1 MYNILTRSTLY
12 KLQNFFESNRRFT
25 VDKKKRKITLSVLP
39 SFPLPN
45 EWVVKA
51 NVKELLHQLSS
62 IQYRCRDG
70 ENFSQHRRNNL
81 CMDELYKL
89 FDWQVYEFEQT
100 QSTATSI
107 LERNLHQKHKEAHD
121 TSSITHK
128 LLGKDGEIETLFP
141 DPHYTVETHMPLASM
156 PRLDLYFTPS
166 EFLTLSLLLTMCVE
180 HTCKRDNEYCL
191 LSFKKRQIHHAPI
204 NVQQQQ

>member
-1 MYNILTRSTLY
+1 MGG
-12 KLQNFFESNRRFT
+12 KG
-25 VDKKKRKITLSVLP
+25 
-39 SFPLPN
+39 
-45 EWVVKA
+45 

-70 ENFSQHRRNNL
+70 ENFSQHHRNNL

-100 QSTATSI
+100 KSMATLI
-107 LERNLHQKHKEAHD
+107 LERNLHQKHKEAHN

-128 LLGKDGEIETLFP
+128 LLGKDGKIETLFP
-141 DPHYTVETHMPLASM
+141 DLHYTIETHMPLAST
-156 PRLDLYFTPS
+156 PRLDLYFIPS
-166 EFLTLSLLLTMCVE
+166 ELLTLSLLLTACVE

-191 LSFKKRQIHHAPI
+191 LSFKKRQIRHVPI
-204 NVQQQQ
+204 NVQQQ

>member
-1 MYNILTRSTLY
+1 M
-12 KLQNFFESNRRFT
+12 
-25 VDKKKRKITLSVLP
+25 
-39 SFPLPN
+39 
-45 EWVVKA
+45 VKA

-62 IQYRCRDG
+62 IHYRCRDG

-141 DPHYTVETHMPLASM
+141 DPHYTVETHMPLTST

-166 EFLTLSLLLTMCVE
+166 ELLTLSLVLTACVE
-180 HTCKRDNEYCL
+180 HTCKRDTEYCL
-191 LSFKKRQIHHAPI
+191 LSFKKRQICHAP
-204 NVQQQQ
+204 VQQQ

>member
-1 MYNILTRSTLY
+1 M
-12 KLQNFFESNRRFT
+12 
-25 VDKKKRKITLSVLP
+25 TLSVLP

-62 IQYRCRDG
+62 IQYGCRNG
-70 ENFSQHRRNNL
+70 ENFSQHCRNNL

-89 FDWQVYEFEQT
+89 FVWQVYEFEQT
-100 QSTATSI
+100 QSMAASI
-107 LERNLHQKHKEAHD
+107 LERNLQQKHKEAHD

-128 LLGKDGEIETLFP
+128 LLGKDREIETLFP
-141 DPHYTVETHMPLASM
+141 DPNYTVETHMPLAST
-156 PRLDLYFTPS
+156 PRLDLHFTPS
-166 EFLTLSLLLTMCVE
+166 ELLTQSLLLIVCVE

-191 LSFKKRQIHHAPI
+191 LSFKKRQIRHTPI
-204 NVQQQQ
+204 NIQQQ